1 MIYWE
6 NIEHIFR
13 YRLDMFKITS
23 IVNLD
28 ISSDQ
33 VFCCP
38 GGSRSPEL
46 PQHFSDWGGG
56 RCRDSWHG
64 KRCAWHAIWLQEG
77 RVFFFLSL
85 TVGIVWK
92 TRLGIC
98 RWYPGM
104 KTSLGI
110 ILVFWD
116 SFGISSPRALL
127 KMIFLLPSVR
137 YVIVSLG
144 GYFILQFLAGFMMD
158 LNLSQRLSFGSSW
171 NPMWFSQNAS
181 GENHINRIIQD

>member
-77 RVFFFLSL
+77 RVFFF
-85 TVGIVWK
+85 
-92 TRLGIC
+92 C
-98 RWYPGM
+98 RWQLALFEKLGSGFVDDTLGWKHLWALFWYFEIHLEYPLQGH
-104 KTSLGI
+104 
-110 ILVFWD
+110 FWRWF
-116 SFGISSPRALL
+116 SFFRACDMWLFPLEGIS
-127 KMIFLLPSVR
+127 F
-137 YVIVSLG
+137 
-144 GYFILQFLAGFMMD
+144 FNF
-158 LNLSQRLSFGSSW
+158 
-171 NPMWFSQNAS
+171 
-181 GENHINRIIQD
+181 